1 MSEAKQSKID
11 FEVWEYILPALPM
24 IAEVSAKGFEK
35 YGTGNWKKVS
45 TQDNLAHAI
54 RHLCLYR
61 DQQSG
66 MRLPDGEEK
75 ENHLAH
81 ACARLMM
88 ELAKKINTHSHKNES
103 YIRHGKWIEKPYLL
117 GTSMFCSWCNTNY
130 GMSHEIYNYC
140 PNCGTKMDLEG

>member
-11 FEVWEYILPALPM
+11 FEIWEYILPALPM

-35 YGTGNWKKVS
+35 YGTGNWDKVS

-61 DQQSG
+61 NQKSG
-66 MRLPDGEEK
+66 MKLPEDEEK

-88 ELAKKINTHSHKNES
+88 EMAKKENAQ
-103 YIRHGKWIEKPYLL
+103 
-117 GTSMFCSWCNTNY
+117 
-130 GMSHEIYNYC
+130 
-140 PNCGTKMDLEG
+140 

>member
-11 FEVWEYILPALPM
+11 FEVWEYVLPALPM

-61 DQQSG
+61 DKIEG
-66 MRLPDGEEK
+66 VPLPEGEGN

-88 ELAKKINTHSHKNES
+88 EIAKE
-103 YIRHGKWIEKPYLL
+103 
-117 GTSMFCSWCNTNY
+117 
-130 GMSHEIYNYC
+130 GMHDENYC
-140 PNCGTKMDLEG
+140 